1 MIFKIKITM
10 RYIIFVI
17 SLIFVTSCDSAFSEQ
32 LNSVDYVGKLEVDK
46 DKYLPFNF
54 SVINDSTLVVKNS
67 SEIVE
72 FSIEYL
78 RDSIF
83 INSKVFE
90 GYIKGVLAD
99 DKIDGVFVI
108 ESLDRVVPFNSYKS
122 TKRFDIDFE
131 ENKKLITNTW
141 KFTFNPEKDNTS
153 YSVGLFNSI
162 GQNEIGATFRTNTG
176 DYGFMHGGYK
186 DGNIVLSTFNGS
198 RAYLLDAELSNDSIK
213 GVMYAGTH
221 SKTMIEGVLD
231 NDFELAD
238 EYSLTTL
245 KNNSQKFDFSYE
257 NTVGKLI
264 SIDDDFYDGK
274 SMVIQFMGSWCP
286 NCLDESKFYVDYIKE
301 NDLKDIEFVA
311 LAFEYAKTKGRALK
325 SILKLKNE
333 LKINYPILLVQYG
346 SSDKEKALEK
356 FPMLNNIISYPT
368 TIFLDRN
375 KQVIKIHTGFNGPAT
390 GEKYIEFK
398 KEFDRTIKEMQI
410 N

>member
-17 SLIFVTSCDSAFSEQ
+17 SLIFITSCNSGFSEQ
-32 LNSVDYVGKLEVDK
+32 LNLVDYVGKLEVDK
-46 DKYLPFNF
+46 DKFLPFNF

-72 FSIEYL
+72 FSIKYS

-90 GYIKGVLAD
+90 GYIKGVLTD

-108 ESLDRVVPFNSYKS
+108 ESLDRVVPFNSYES

-131 ENKKLITNTW
+131 ENKKLITNRW
-141 KFTFNPEKDNTS
+141 KFTFSPDKDNES
-153 YSVGLFNSI
+153 FSIGLFNSI

-186 DGNIVLSTFNGS
+186 AGNIVLSTFNGS
-198 RAYLLDAELSNDSIK
+198 RAYLLEAELSNDSVK
-213 GVMYAGTH
+213 GVLYAGNH
-221 SKTMIEGVLD
+221 SKTIIEGVLD

-238 EYSLTTL
+238 EYSLTSL

-375 KQVIKIHTGFNGPAT
+375 KEVIKIHTGFNGPAT
-390 GEKYIEFK
+390 GEKYLEFV
-398 KEFDRTIKEMQI
+398 KEFDKTIKSMTT